1 MNDFRRWKKG
11 LDGACTQKKIK
22 ENRPETL
29 WGLTEMKENIG
40 KQSRDEMVLYVGGG
54 RHDMY
59 TIETEEGTG
68 TL

>member
-1 MNDFRRWKKG
+1 MYTKKDKGKPTRHIGGARR
-11 LDGACTQKKIK
+11 
-22 ENRPETL
+22 
-29 WGLTEMKENIG
+29 EMKENIG